1 MIQFK
6 LLKLR
11 VELKAMLLVSCR
23 NFKSREC
30 LCCKDKEVG
39 WQSASIQAF
48 ASTKIAYETTIKC
61 NKFLGEVMHTSTQF
75 KNLLGLLQV
84 AKHLI
89 MNLQSIESYAFI

>member
-1 MIQFK
+1 MIQF
-6 LLKLR
+6 LKIR

-23 NFKSREC
+23 NLKSREC

-48 ASTKIAYETTIKC
+48 ASTKIAYKTTIKC

-84 AKHLI
+84 AKHLVI
-89 MNLQSIESYAFI
+89 KLQSIESYAFI